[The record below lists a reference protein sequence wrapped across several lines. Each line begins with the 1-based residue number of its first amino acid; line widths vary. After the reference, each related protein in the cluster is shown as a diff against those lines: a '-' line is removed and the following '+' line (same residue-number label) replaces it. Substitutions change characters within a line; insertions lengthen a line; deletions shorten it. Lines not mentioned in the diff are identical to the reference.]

1 MFDNYELYTKFALQE
16 TQCLIL
22 NRLKVM
28 KKMMM
33 AFLVALM
40 SVAAVC
46 AQTTATQQCKKQT
59 CAAQKCEKVDKEC
72 KNAVEKCDKARTE
85 SKSARTAKANAN
97 KNAKRNK
104 KIR

>member
-1 MFDNYELYTKFALQE
+1 MFENYELYTKFALQE

-59 CAAQKCEKVDKEC
+59 LLP
-72 KNAVEKCDKARTE
+72 KNV
-85 SKSARTAKANAN
+85 
-97 KNAKRNK
+97 K
-104 KIR
+104 K

>member
-1 MFDNYELYTKFALQE
+1 
-16 TQCLIL
+16 
-22 NRLKVM
+22 
-28 KKMMM
+28 MMM

-72 KNAVEKCDKARTE
+72 KEAVQKCDKAKQKCDQAIQKCD
-85 SKSARTAKANAN
+85 KSFSYIFSLKVFLTVLCQ
-97 KNAKRNK
+97 K
-104 KIR
+104 K

>member
-1 MFDNYELYTKFALQE
+1 
-16 TQCLIL
+16 
-22 NRLKVM
+22 M

-72 KNAVEKCDKARTE
+72 KNAVEK
-85 SKSARTAKANAN
+85 
-97 KNAKRNK
+97 
-104 KIR
+104 